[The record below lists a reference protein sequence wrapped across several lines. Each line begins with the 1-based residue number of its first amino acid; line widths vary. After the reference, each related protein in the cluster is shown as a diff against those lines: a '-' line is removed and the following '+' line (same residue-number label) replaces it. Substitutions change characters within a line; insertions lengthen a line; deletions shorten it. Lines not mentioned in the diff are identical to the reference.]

1 MDFPIYKLD
10 IETIKEGMD
19 QKLDGEYDT
28 YTIQLP
34 TARSSAKAQVCS
46 LQWNK
51 TVALRC
57 PLFFPYNLSCRD
69 SVYHYVLLTFC
80 T

>member
-34 TARSSAKAQVCS
+34 TGDKSILNALNVMLNRLGCS
-46 LQWNK
+46 MK
-51 TVALRC
+51 KIA
-57 PLFFPYNLSCRD
+57 
-69 SVYHYVLLTFC
+69 VLW
-80 T
+80 